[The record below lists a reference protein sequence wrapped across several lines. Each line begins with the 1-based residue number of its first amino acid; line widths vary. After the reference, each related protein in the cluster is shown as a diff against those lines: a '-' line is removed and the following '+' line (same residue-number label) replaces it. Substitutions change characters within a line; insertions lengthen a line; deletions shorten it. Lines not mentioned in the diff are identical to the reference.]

1 LLGDIVGICQ
11 ITDDPLMIE
20 VCFRLFTNLVY
31 CSLGDILCH
40 HCPILNS
47 AISEIISNSLSGELL
62 SQVFQFCFY
71 IFTYDESGNLLQS
84 LIELSWNP
92 FSQCI
97 DALSDKLTVVCLRD
111 SKCSECSG
119 FEWCFR
125 LLEMILSCDKIFNFA
140 YHDTSLRSRKYAVD
154 QSKLIE
160 LDRLLKLCLGFISL
174 LHTASHSTDYSTASM
189 SITLE
194 EKISVIAVLDLSF
207 SFKQKD
213 VTSPNKPE
221 VYGTKIE
228 TSDRKSSSC
237 RAILFAY
244 VMESNLLGDLFDIWT
259 ETLLL
264 QQVDAI
270 NNVASVIYNVA
281 TICFLSGENVISTE
295 NYESEVEKSF
305 LSDKNIDKHKNL
317 YSSISTTDEG
327 DNKKIDDDNCDYIN
341 HDLMYWWPTSF

>member
-1 LLGDIVGICQ
+1 
-11 ITDDPLMIE
+11 
-20 VCFRLFTNLVY
+20 
-31 CSLGDILCH
+31 
-40 HCPILNS
+40 
-47 AISEIISNSLSGELL
+47 
-62 SQVFQFCFY
+62 
-71 IFTYDESGNLLQS
+71 
-84 LIELSWNP
+84 
-92 FSQCI
+92 
-97 DALSDKLTVVCLRD
+97 
-111 SKCSECSG
+111 
-119 FEWCFR
+119 
-125 LLEMILSCDKIFNFA
+125 
-140 YHDTSLRSRKYAVD
+140 
-154 QSKLIE
+154 
-160 LDRLLKLCLGFISL
+160 
-174 LHTASHSTDYSTASM
+174 M

-341 HDLMYWWPTSF
+341 HDLMYWWPTSFTSFMDLFLDTSTKLWFKSERKNSGNLLFKDIGVCFTALIAIVKIHDSRKASLNASSNIDVSNDICTCDQ